1 VTDPVALVD
10 DLTGDPDYRGQL
22 VHLEQLPARPARLV
36 ELPGDLPELVLDRLR
51 TRGIDALWTHQ
62 AAAVAL
68 ARAGRH
74 VVVATGTASGKSLC
88 YQLPIFDAL
97 LGDDR
102 RTALYLSPTK
112 ALARD
117 QLRAIRSFALAG
129 VRAAAYDGDTPAAD
143 RPMVRRSANLVLT
156 NPDMLHRGILPSH
169 ERWAA
174 FLGRLAY
181 VVVDE
186 AHTLRGVFGSHVAA
200 ILRRLRRLAARY
212 GAEPVFVLASATLG
226 NPAELAG
233 LLTGLPV
240 EAVVEEG
247 SPRGP
252 VSFAL
257 WEPPLL
263 DEASG
268 LRRSANTEAAAWLAA
283 AVEAGVRTLCFTRS
297 RKAAELVATYARR
310 RVAELDRR
318 LAGRV
323 RAYRAGYLPEERRE
337 LEQGLVSGRLLGLA
351 TTNAL
356 ELGMDVGG
364 LDAVVL
370 DGYPGTIASL
380 WQQAGRAGRQ
390 GEAALAVLVGSDN
403 PLDAYLLHHP
413 ADLFG
418 RPHEAALL
426 DPGNPYVLA
435 PHLVCA
441 AFEAP
446 LTGEDLALFGDHTEE
461 LVEALQAE
469 GRLRRRAD
477 GWRPGSGRSLVDQVD
492 IRNAGGT
499 PVTIVAA
506 DSGQV
511 VGTVDRARAPSTV
524 HRGAVYL
531 HQGES
536 WRVLELDL
544 EGGAALVEPARG
556 DEYTQARSDTDVA
569 VVEATR
575 RVELPRCGLWL
586 GRVAVTEQVVG
597 YERRK
602 VGTSELLGYE
612 DLDLPP
618 GRLQTV
624 AYWYTLSAE
633 LLQAAGLDA
642 KAVPGAAHAAE
653 HAQIGLLPLFA
664 MCDRWDIGGLSTAWH
679 PDTGAATI
687 FVYDGYPGGAGIAEH
702 GHRRAADHLRAT
714 RDTVASCPCE
724 HGCPSCVQ
732 SPKCGN
738 GNHPLDKAGAVRLLD
753 QLLLDLA
760 AGPSTPAGGP
770 AAVGSTTDR
779 GGG

>member
-1 VTDPVALVD
+1 VNDPVALVD
-10 DLTGDPDYRGQL
+10 ELTGDPDYRGQL
-22 VHLEQLPARPARLV
+22 VHLERLPARPARLV
-36 ELPGDLPELVLDRLR
+36 EPPDDLPELVLSRLEA
-51 TRGIDALWTHQ
+51 RGVTALWTHQ
-62 AAAVAL
+62 AAAIDL

-88 YQLPIFDAL
+88 YQLPVFDAL
-97 LGDDR
+97 LGDGH
-102 RTALYLSPTK
+102 RTALYLAPTK

-129 VRAAAYDGDTPAAD
+129 VRASAYDGDTPAAD
-143 RPMVRRSANLVLT
+143 RPMIRRNANLVLT
-156 NPDMLHRGILPSH
+156 NPDMLHRGILPGH

-174 FLGRLAY
+174 FLGKLAY
-181 VVVDE
+181 VVIDE
-186 AHTLRGVFGSHVAA
+186 AHTQRGVFGSHVAA
-200 ILRRLRRLAARY
+200 IVRRLRRLAGRY
-212 GAEPVFVLASATLG
+212 GASPVFVLASATLG
-226 NPAELAG
+226 NPAELATRLVG
-233 LLTGLPV
+233 QPV
-240 EAVVEEG
+240 DAVTEDG

-252 VSFAL
+252 VAFAL

-263 DEASG
+263 DEATG
-268 LRRSANTEAAAWLAA
+268 LRRSANTETAAWLAA

-297 RKAAELVATYARR
+297 RKSAELVATFARR
-310 RVAELDRR
+310 RVAQLDRR

-323 RAYRAGYLPEERRE
+323 RAYRAGYLAEERRE
-337 LEQGLVSGRLLGLA
+337 LERGLVSGRLLGLA

-370 DGYPGTIASL
+370 DGYPGTVASL

-390 GEAALAVLVGSDN
+390 GEASLAVLVGKDD

-435 PHLVCA
+435 PHLLCA

-446 LTGEDLALFGDHTEE
+446 LTDEDLDLFGGDGART
-461 LVEALQAE
+461 LADALQAE
-469 GRLRRRAD
+469 GALRRRRD
-477 GWRPGSGRSLVDQVD
+477 GLRPGSGRSHADKVD
-492 IRNAGGT
+492 IRNAGGS
-499 PVTIVAA
+499 PITIVAA

-511 VGTVDRARAPSTV
+511 IGTVDQARAPSTV

-531 HQGES
+531 HQGENF
-536 WRVLELDL
+536 RVVELDL
-544 EGGAALVEPARG
+544 DGGVALVAEAKG
-556 DEYTQARSDTDVA
+556 DEYTQARSDIDVT
-569 VVEATR
+569 VVEPTR
-575 RVELPRCGLWL
+575 RVDLSRSSLWF
-586 GRVAVTEQVVG
+586 GRVDVSEQVVG

-602 VGTSELLGYE
+602 VGSGELLGYE

-624 AYWYTLSAE
+624 AYWYTLSPE
-633 LLQAAGLDA
+633 LLEAAAIDPQ
-642 KAVPGAAHAAE
+642 AVPGAAHAAE

-679 PDTGAATI
+679 PDTGSATI
-687 FVYDGYPGGAGIAEH
+687 FVYDGYPGGAGIAEQ

-724 HGCPSCVQ
+724 TGCPSCVQ

-738 GNHPLDKAGAVRLLD
+738 GNNPLDKAGAIRLLD
-753 QLLLDLA
+753 ELLADLSASPVPSA
-760 AGPSTPAGGP
+760 ALPGHS
-770 AAVGSTTDR
+770 S
-779 GGG
+779 

>member
-22 VHLEQLPARPARLV
+22 VHLERLPARPARLAA
-36 ELPGDLPELVLDRLR
+36 PPDDLPEVVRSRLAA
-51 TRGIDALWTHQ
+51 RGLTALWSHQ

-68 ARAGRH
+68 ARAGRN

-88 YQLPIFDAL
+88 YQLPVFDAL
-97 LGDDR
+97 LAGGH

-117 QLRAIRSFALAG
+117 QLRAVRSFALAG
-129 VRAAAYDGDTPAAD
+129 VRASAYDGDTPAAD
-143 RPMVRRSANLVLT
+143 RPMIRRSANLVLT
-156 NPDMLHRGILPSH
+156 NPDMLHRGILPGH

-212 GAEPVFVLASATLG
+212 GASPTFVLASATLA
-226 NPAELAG
+226 NPAELADRLVG
-233 LLTGLPV
+233 QPV
-240 EAVVEEG
+240 EAVTEDG

-252 VSFAL
+252 VAFAL

-263 DEASG
+263 DETTG
-268 LRRSANTEAAAWLAA
+268 LRRSANTESASWLAA

-297 RKAAELVATYARR
+297 RKSAELVATFARR
-310 RVAELDRR
+310 RVAEVDRR

-323 RAYRAGYLPEERRE
+323 RAYRAGYLAEERRQ

-370 DGYPGTIASL
+370 DGYPGTVASM

-390 GEAALAVLVGSDN
+390 GEPSLAVLVGKDD

-413 ADLFG
+413 GDLFG
-418 RPHEAALL
+418 RPHEAALV
-426 DPGNPYVLA
+426 DPANPYVLA
-435 PHLVCA
+435 PHLLCA

-446 LTGEDLALFGDHTEE
+446 LTDEDLELFGGEVARALAAALETEG
-461 LVEALQAE
+461 A
-469 GRLRRRAD
+469 LRRRRD
-477 GWRPGSGRSLVDQVD
+477 GLRPGSGRSQADQVD
-492 IRNAGGT
+492 IRNAGGS
-499 PVTIVAA
+499 PVTIVGA

-511 VGTVDRARAPSTV
+511 IGTVDRGRAPSTV
-524 HRGAVYL
+524 HRGAIYL
-531 HQGES
+531 HQGEHF
-536 WRVLELDL
+536 RVAELDL
-544 EGGAALVEPARG
+544 EDGVALVTEAKG
-556 DEYTQARSDTDVA
+556 DEYTQARSDIDVS
-569 VVEATR
+569 VVEPTR
-575 RVELPRCGLWL
+575 RVELPRSTLWL
-586 GRVAVTEQVVG
+586 GRVEVSEQVVG
-597 YERRK
+597 YERRR
-602 VGTSELLGYE
+602 VGTGELLGYE

-624 AYWYTLSAE
+624 AYWYTLSPG
-633 LLQAAGLDA
+633 LLDA
-642 KAVPGAAHAAE
+642 AALGPRDVPGAAHAAE

-687 FVYDGYPGGAGIAEH
+687 FVYDGYPGGAGIAEQ
-702 GHRRAADHLRAT
+702 GHRRALEHLRAT

-724 HGCPSCVQ
+724 TGCPSCVQ

-738 GNHPLDKAGAVRLLD
+738 GNNPLDKAGAVRLLD
-753 QLLLDLA
+753 ELLADLGA
-760 AGPSTPAGGP
+760 LP
-770 AAVGSTTDR
+770 AAAAAAQ
-779 GGG
+779 GGRA